1 MPTNRDFAEIHTLS
15 EIIKI
20 GYDALDEN
28 VLAFLIGG
36 AESEMTL
43 LRNRQSLDALAFR
56 PRVLREVLDIDMTT
70 TFLGIDQRLP
80 VFLAPIGG
88 LTQMD
93 PGGTLAA
100 VQAGGEFGVMGCIS
114 SVAKPDLKE
123 VRAGSDA
130 PAIFQIYVRGDD
142 DWLLERL
149 ALAEKLNFQGFC
161 ITTDTAYN
169 GRHERRLLNGS
180 VIPGQGLGS
189 GLEFQRT
196 LSWDTVDLI
205 RQNTKMPIILKGIA
219 TAEDAIMAR
228 DHGADVAA
236 LAVEHGVE
244 VVYISNHGG
253 RQLDHGAGAIEVLP
267 EVVAAVGADMDVIID
282 SGFMRGT
289 DIVKAIA
296 FGAKSVG
303 IGKLYCFGLSAGGP
317 AAVVRMLEL
326 LEVEIKWAMG
336 LLGVTSL
343 DQLDPSYLRAAVPA
357 RPAGLTSA
365 HPHIDIPNPTYL
377 NEG

>member
-1 MPTNRDFAEIHTLS
+1 MKTNRDFAEIHTLS

-20 GYDALDEN
+20 GYDALEEN
-28 VLAFLIGG
+28 ALTFLIGG

-70 TFLGIDQRLP
+70 TFLGVDQRLP

-100 VQAGGEFGVMGCIS
+100 VQAGGEFGIMGCIS
-114 SVAKPDLKE
+114 SVAKPDLEE

-130 PAIFQIYVRGDD
+130 SAMFQIYVRDDD

-149 ALAEKLNFQGFC
+149 ALAEKLNYQAFC

-180 VIPGQGLGS
+180 VVPGQGLGG

-196 LSWDTVDLI
+196 LSWDTVDLV
-205 RQNTKMPIILKGIA
+205 RKNTKMPIILKGIA

-228 DHGADVAA
+228 DHGVD
-236 LAVEHGVE
+236 

-296 FGAKSVG
+296 LGAKSVG

-343 DQLDPSYLRAAVPA
+343 DQLDPSYLRAAAPA

-377 NEG
+377 NDG

>member
-28 VLAFLIGG
+28 ALTFLIGG

-88 LTQMD
+88 ITQMD
-93 PGGTLAA
+93 PGGTLSA

-114 SVAKPDLKE
+114 SVAKPDLEE

-130 PAIFQIYVRGDD
+130 PAIFQIYVRDDD

-149 ALAEKLNFQGFC
+149 ALAEKLNYQAFC

-180 VIPGQGLGS
+180 VVPGQGLGA

-196 LSWDTVDLI
+196 LSWDTVDLV
-205 RQNTKMPIILKGIA
+205 RKNTKMPIILKGIA

-228 DHGADVAA
+228 DHGADV
-236 LAVEHGVE
+236 
-244 VVYISNHGG
+244 VYISNHGG
-253 RQLDHGAGAIEVLP
+253 RQLDHGAGAIDVLP
-267 EVVAAVGADMDVIID
+267 EVVDAVGADMDVIID

-296 FGAKSVG
+296 LGAKAVG
-303 IGKLYCFGLSAGGP
+303 LGKLYCFGLSAGGP

-326 LEVEIKWAMG
+326 LEVEIKWTMG

-357 RPAGLTSA
+357 RTAGLTSA
-365 HPHIDIPNPTYL
+365 HPHIDLPIPTYL